1 MPQDENLKNKVVELE
16 RALTVLTRKVSY
28 NELPSLIRVE
38 KNFSVSSGLRL
49 RLEPTEEVGTVSG
62 TINTSN
68 YGEFLG
74 VSVANTASNIIG
86 TDLYYSAASGVWTPV
101 GNATPLVVTISG
113 NTNNQSIETAAHVL
127 ANYIL
132 LNNTSGASADLTGI
146 QTVLSSTGVIVPGTE
161 IVLLNIS
168 AQNVVIKYDT
178 TSTAANRFFTISGA
192 DVTLAQH
199 QSIRLR
205 YRASIT
211 NYLTE
216 SRVGWQ
222 EIN

>member
-16 RALTVLTRKVSY
+16 RALNALTRKISY
-28 NELPSLIRVE
+28 NELPSIVRFE
-38 KNFSVSSGLRL
+38 KNVSVTSGLRL
-49 RLEPTEEVGTVSG
+49 RLEPTPEVGTVSG

-68 YGEFLG
+68 YGELLG
-74 VSVANTASNIIG
+74 VSVANTSNNLIG

-101 GNATPLVVTISG
+101 GNATPLVVTIAG
-113 NTNNQSIETAAHVL
+113 NTNNQSIESAAHVL

-146 QTVLSSTGVIVPGTE
+146 QTVLSSTGVVVPGTE

-168 AQNVVIKYDT
+168 AQNVVIKYDA

-199 QSIRLR
+199 ASIRLR

-216 SRVGWQ
+216 TRTGWQ
-222 EIN
+222 QTL

>member
-1 MPQDENLKNKVVELE
+1 MPQTTDLNVRVAELE
-16 RALTVLTRKVSY
+16 KKVQLLSRDVSY
-28 NELPSLIRVE
+28 GRLPSMLRID
-38 KNFSVSSGLRL
+38 KNLVVTTGLRL
-49 RLEPTEEVGTVSG
+49 RLEPTPEVGTVSG
-62 TINTSN
+62 TINSSN

-74 VSVANTASNIIG
+74 ISVENTSSSIIG
-86 TDLYYSAASGVWTPV
+86 TDLYYSAASGVWIPV
-101 GNATPLVVTISG
+101 GNSTPLVVTLAG
-113 NTNNQSIETAAHVL
+113 NSNNQSIETPANVV

-132 LNNTSGASADLTGI
+132 LNNTSGGSVNLTGI
-146 QTVLSSTGVIVPGTE
+146 QVTLSSTGVIVPGTE

-168 AQNVVIKYDT
+168 TQNVVIKYDT

-216 SRVGWQ
+216 TRTGWC
-222 EIN
+222 ETN